1 MDEKER
7 IEKYRELFDMMK
19 ESQLFEETLS
29 LLQRATKAREVAEV
43 VARLFDV
50 GSVNSDRVVTKEF
63 INILLGV
70 ATHLQKGSSVN
81 NIREHINNV
90 IARDHWGIREKESRE
105 SKPFKINED
114 TITVNF
120 SVTFDRDKFALL
132 QDIIHQMDIV
142 MSRVTVSHFDG
153 HPDTAFPVYQL
164 QGTSPTVAAA
174 LRQIQDRLGAD
185 SLTDIHYASEGYG
198 FERNHLT
205 LSQTIQLV
213 ENEY

>member
-7 IEKYRELFDMMK
+7 IGKFRELFDMTK
-19 ESQLFEETLS
+19 ESQLFEDTLS

-43 VARLFDV
+43 VARMFDV

-70 ATHLQKGSSVN
+70 ATRLQKDSSVN
-81 NIREHINNV
+81 NIREHINAI
-90 IARDHWGIREKESRE
+90 IARDHWKIREKESRE

-132 QDIIHQMDIV
+132 QDIVHQMDMV
-142 MSRVTVSHFDG
+142 LSRVTVSQFGG

-164 QGTSPTVAAA
+164 HGASPAVAAA
-174 LRQIQDRLGAD
+174 LRQIRDRLGAD
-185 SLTDIHYASEGYG
+185 SLTDICYTSEGYG
-198 FERNHLT
+198 FERRHLT
-205 LSQTIQLV
+205 LSQTIRLA